1 MNEYFARLNSTERR
15 FVVVVMLIVFAGVN
29 AWLVWPKFG
38 DWKKNQSRMFVANNL
53 IKSRE
58 TKIAQ
63 GPEFERQIKK
73 FESEGAAVPPEDQQ
87 SDFVRAINNQAAAS
101 GVAIMSINRLTP
113 RTNQF
118 FLELGQALTLQTDD
132 EHLVDFLYNLGA
144 GNSLVRVRGLSLNP
158 DPPRQNLR
166 VNVTL
171 IGSYQKKLPTRAA
184 PPTTTAKSAAP
195 APTTN
200 QPAARNPQPAVPAPT
215 GTKKLLPPPAS
226 GPGGLRPPT
235 NS

>member
-15 FVVVVMLIVFAGVN
+15 FVVVVMLIVFAGLN
-29 AWLVWPKFG
+29 AWLVWPRFG
-38 DWKKNQSRMFVANNL
+38 DWKKNQSRMFVANNT

-63 GPEFERQIKK
+63 IPELEKQIRV
-73 FESEGAAVPPEDQQ
+73 FESEGASVPPEDQQ
-87 SDFVRAINNQAAAS
+87 SDFIRAINTQAASS
-101 GVAIMSINRLTP
+101 GVAILSNNRLTP

-144 GNSLVRVRGLSLNP
+144 GNSLVRVRGLSLSP
-158 DPPRQNLR
+158 DAPRQNLR

-171 IGSYQKKLPTRAA
+171 IGSYQKKMPTRAA
-184 PPTTTAKSAAP
+184 APTTAATTTARPAA
-195 APTTN
+195 AATN
-200 QPAARNPQPAVPAPT
+200 QPPARNPQPAVPAPT
-215 GTKKLLPPPAS
+215 GTKKLPTPT
-226 GPGGLRPPT
+226 GPGVLRPPT